1 MNNCIIEF
9 ENLNHLIENQNMK
22 LLDKVIA
29 FKLLNRATV
38 SENQR
43 QMCLTLVHD
52 LTFNSMKTALKRI
65 FSDKANTSK
74 DVTNQFENLNIK
86 QEESVFAV
94 DQSINL
100 GGKLILN
107 IKKEKLQDKSF
118 VTQKCIGQKHALKNQ
133 NIVML
138 M

>member
-9 ENLNHLIENQNMK
+9 ENLNHFIENQNMK
-22 LLDKVIA
+22 LLDKVLA

-43 QMCLTLVHD
+43 QMCLTLAHD

-86 QEESVFAV
+86 QEESVFVV